1 MNQNIV
7 LKKIILASSFTA
19 MSVVIDVFFKSIL
32 NISNFGLPF
41 YAIPIVLGSIILGP
55 IYGIGIALI
64 ADAFGV
70 MMSGYAYLP
79 LYALAAVFWGLI
91 PGLFNQGKI
100 SKAKLIV
107 SIFVAYLFANMSNTF
122 ANYYYFGYGTALTT
136 LAIRLSLLPFNA
148 VIIYYVTYDV
158 GIRLQTFIQKYQ
170 LINQEV

>member
-1 MNQNIV
+1 MNKNIV
-7 LKKIILASSFTA
+7 LKKVILASSFTT

-70 MMSGYAYLP
+70 MMSGYVYLP
-79 LYALAAVFWGLI
+79 LYALAAIFWGLV
-91 PGLFNQGKI
+91 PGL
-100 SKAKLIV
+100 LIRGEV
-107 SIFVAYLFANMSNTF
+107 RKPRLIISIFLAYLLANMSNTF
-122 ANYYYFGYGTALTT
+122 ANYYYFGFGTALTT
-136 LAIRLSLLPFNA
+136 LALRLALLPFNA

-158 GIRLQTFIQKYQ
+158 NIRLQTLITRFQ
-170 LINQEV
+170 LQINM

>member
-7 LKKIILASSFTA
+7 LKKVILASSFTT

-70 MMSGYAYLP
+70 MMSGYVYLP
-79 LYALAAVFWGLI
+79 LYALAAIFWGLV
-91 PGLFNQGKI
+91 PGL
-100 SKAKLIV
+100 LIRGEV
-107 SIFVAYLFANMSNTF
+107 RKPRLIISIFLAYLFANMSNTF
-122 ANYYYFGYGTALTT
+122 ANYYYFGFGTALTT
-136 LAIRLSLLPFNA
+136 LALRLALLPFNA

-158 GIRLQTFIQKYQ
+158 NIRLQTLITRFQ
-170 LINQEV
+170 LQINM